1 MPSSDAKQFQS
12 AFFEQ
17 NPTLLEPIELIAATP
32 NIGVFVKN
40 LESRYVY
47 NNDFHR
53 IRYDRIKAEDL
64 IGKRARD
71 FFPALLGDAYEA
83 NDRAVFEHGKTVA
96 HEVWLVPTIRGTP
109 GWFLSS
115 KSPLR
120 DLSGRIIGLLG
131 IMCAIDTPED
141 QRAYFGNL
149 QRAIEFID
157 THYVDEISSGQLA
170 ELVGVSVPHFNRLF
184 RRILRLSPMEYVLS
198 LRVQEAQ
205 RLLSTT
211 RLPMSEISAAV
222 GFYDQS
228 HFTKRFRKVTGVT
241 PLEYRRQFS

>member
-1 MPSSDAKQFQS
+1 MAEFNAKAFQ
-12 AFFEQ
+12 AEFFKQ
-17 NPTLLEPIELIAATP
+17 NPTLQEPIELMAATP
-32 NIGVFVKN
+32 NVGVFVKN
-40 LESRYVY
+40 LESRYVF

-53 IRYDRIKAEDL
+53 IRYDRIRAEDL

-83 NDRAVFEHGKTVA
+83 NDRAVFQQGKTVA

-120 DLSGRIIGLLG
+120 ALSGEIIGLLG
-131 IMCAIDTPED
+131 VMCAIETPGD

-157 THYVDEISSGQLA
+157 ANFVEEITSEHLA
-170 ELVGVSVPHFNRLF
+170 KLAGISVPHFNRLF
-184 RRILRLSPMEYVLS
+184 RKILRLSPMEYVLS

-211 RLPMSEISAAV
+211 RIAMSEIAASV

-228 HFTKRFRKVTGVT
+228 HFTKRFRKITGVT
-241 PLEYRRQFS
+241 PLQYRRQFS